1 MFKTLSGSAYLYD
14 PNRDEIFAA
23 EIDRA
28 ISFAS
33 TMNHGPAIAQSES
46 WHERLGQLDFPTLV
60 IHGTDD
66 PILPYDHGEALVE
79 MIPGATMLTLEGVG
93 HEIPEGTWDVV
104 VPAIL
109 EHTS

>member
-1 MFKTLSGSAYLYD
+1 M
-14 PNRDEIFAA
+14 
-23 EIDRA
+23 
-28 ISFAS
+28 
-33 TMNHGPAIAQSES
+33 
-46 WHERLGQLDFPTLV
+46 

-79 MIPGATMLTLEGVG
+79 MIPGATMLALEGVG